1 MDGPCVVQYPKDG
14 IVPYAQNVTGEP
26 FAVGKWQTLIPG
38 GQDAVIL
45 AYGRMTLNAIQASEL
60 LVKCGLSVGVIDCCS
75 LKPMDMDC
83 LRALFA
89 RGAKLI
95 TVEEGEMIGGFGSE
109 IARVC
114 VEENADAPIQ
124 IIGLE
129 NRFITHG
136 SVPELLELKESWTTR
151 RKVMSDKKR
160 VDVALVER
168 GLAQSREKA
177 QALVMSGVVYI
188 GENKVDKASAQV
200 TPEDELIVR
209 QTGTGYVSRGALK
222 LEKGLAVFGVE
233 AKDRVA
239 MDLGASTGGFTD
251 VLLQNGAAHV
261 YAIDVGYGQLDW
273 KLRNDPRVTVM
284 ERTNARYLTADDLPL
299 RPTLG
304 VMDVSFISIT
314 KILPAAA
321 AIMGEN
327 GEFISLIKPQFEAGR
342 DRVGKKGVVRDAQ
355 VHLDVVKEI
364 LHFIDADMG
373 WTAQNLSFSPIKG
386 PEGNIEFLVHILPKE
401 RATHSVTE
409 QEAAEVVR
417 QAHESLGNA

>member
-1 MDGPCVVQYPKDG
+1 
-14 IVPYAQNVTGEP
+14 
-26 FAVGKWQTLIPG
+26 
-38 GQDAVIL
+38 
-45 AYGRMTLNAIQASEL
+45 
-60 LVKCGLSVGVIDCCS
+60 
-75 LKPMDMDC
+75 
-83 LRALFA
+83 
-89 RGAKLI
+89 
-95 TVEEGEMIGGFGSE
+95 
-109 IARVC
+109 
-114 VEENADAPIQ
+114 
-124 IIGLE
+124 
-129 NRFITHG
+129 
-136 SVPELLELKESWTTR
+136 
-151 RKVMSDKKR
+151 MSDKKR

-342 DRVGKKGVVRDAQ
+342 DRVRKKGVVRDAQ

>member
-1 MDGPCVVQYPKDG
+1 
-14 IVPYAQNVTGEP
+14 
-26 FAVGKWQTLIPG
+26 
-38 GQDAVIL
+38 
-45 AYGRMTLNAIQASEL
+45 
-60 LVKCGLSVGVIDCCS
+60 
-75 LKPMDMDC
+75 
-83 LRALFA
+83 
-89 RGAKLI
+89 
-95 TVEEGEMIGGFGSE
+95 
-109 IARVC
+109 
-114 VEENADAPIQ
+114 
-124 IIGLE
+124 
-129 NRFITHG
+129 
-136 SVPELLELKESWTTR
+136 
-151 RKVMSDKKR
+151 MSDKKR

-200 TPEDELIVR
+200 MPEDELIVR

-233 AKDRVA
+233 VKDRVA

>member
-1 MDGPCVVQYPKDG
+1 
-14 IVPYAQNVTGEP
+14 
-26 FAVGKWQTLIPG
+26 
-38 GQDAVIL
+38 
-45 AYGRMTLNAIQASEL
+45 
-60 LVKCGLSVGVIDCCS
+60 
-75 LKPMDMDC
+75 
-83 LRALFA
+83 
-89 RGAKLI
+89 
-95 TVEEGEMIGGFGSE
+95 
-109 IARVC
+109 
-114 VEENADAPIQ
+114 
-124 IIGLE
+124 
-129 NRFITHG
+129 
-136 SVPELLELKESWTTR
+136 
-151 RKVMSDKKR
+151 MSDKKR

-314 KILPAAA
+314 KILPVAA

-386 PEGNIEFLVHILPKE
+386 PEGNIEFLVHILPKS

-417 QAHESLGNA
+417 QAHESLSNA

>member
-1 MDGPCVVQYPKDG
+1 
-14 IVPYAQNVTGEP
+14 
-26 FAVGKWQTLIPG
+26 
-38 GQDAVIL
+38 
-45 AYGRMTLNAIQASEL
+45 
-60 LVKCGLSVGVIDCCS
+60 
-75 LKPMDMDC
+75 
-83 LRALFA
+83 
-89 RGAKLI
+89 
-95 TVEEGEMIGGFGSE
+95 
-109 IARVC
+109 
-114 VEENADAPIQ
+114 
-124 IIGLE
+124 
-129 NRFITHG
+129 
-136 SVPELLELKESWTTR
+136 
-151 RKVMSDKKR
+151 MSDKKR

-168 GLAQSREKA
+168 GLVQSREKA

-417 QAHESLGNA
+417 QAHGSLGNA

>member
-1 MDGPCVVQYPKDG
+1 
-14 IVPYAQNVTGEP
+14 
-26 FAVGKWQTLIPG
+26 
-38 GQDAVIL
+38 
-45 AYGRMTLNAIQASEL
+45 
-60 LVKCGLSVGVIDCCS
+60 
-75 LKPMDMDC
+75 
-83 LRALFA
+83 
-89 RGAKLI
+89 
-95 TVEEGEMIGGFGSE
+95 
-109 IARVC
+109 
-114 VEENADAPIQ
+114 
-124 IIGLE
+124 
-129 NRFITHG
+129 
-136 SVPELLELKESWTTR
+136 
-151 RKVMSDKKR
+151 MSDKKR

-200 TPEDELIVR
+200 MPEDELIVR
-209 QTGTGYVSRGALK
+209 QTGTGYISRGALK

>member
-1 MDGPCVVQYPKDG
+1 
-14 IVPYAQNVTGEP
+14 
-26 FAVGKWQTLIPG
+26 
-38 GQDAVIL
+38 
-45 AYGRMTLNAIQASEL
+45 
-60 LVKCGLSVGVIDCCS
+60 
-75 LKPMDMDC
+75 
-83 LRALFA
+83 
-89 RGAKLI
+89 
-95 TVEEGEMIGGFGSE
+95 
-109 IARVC
+109 
-114 VEENADAPIQ
+114 
-124 IIGLE
+124 
-129 NRFITHG
+129 
-136 SVPELLELKESWTTR
+136 
-151 RKVMSDKKR
+151 MSDKKR

-188 GENKVDKASAQV
+188 GENKVDKASMQV

-222 LEKGLAVFGVE
+222 LEKGLAVFNVE

-284 ERTNARYLTADDLPL
+284 ERTNARYLTANDLPL
-299 RPTLG
+299 HPTLG

-321 AIMGEN
+321 AIMGED

-386 PEGNIEFLVHILPKE
+386 PEGNIEFLVHILPKS

-417 QAHESLGNA
+417 QAHESLSNA

>member
-1 MDGPCVVQYPKDG
+1 
-14 IVPYAQNVTGEP
+14 
-26 FAVGKWQTLIPG
+26 
-38 GQDAVIL
+38 
-45 AYGRMTLNAIQASEL
+45 
-60 LVKCGLSVGVIDCCS
+60 
-75 LKPMDMDC
+75 
-83 LRALFA
+83 
-89 RGAKLI
+89 
-95 TVEEGEMIGGFGSE
+95 
-109 IARVC
+109 
-114 VEENADAPIQ
+114 
-124 IIGLE
+124 
-129 NRFITHG
+129 
-136 SVPELLELKESWTTR
+136 
-151 RKVMSDKKR
+151 MSDKKR

-200 TPEDELIVR
+200 MPEDELIVR

-233 AKDRVA
+233 AKGRVA

-401 RATHSVTE
+401 RAMHSVTE

>member
-1 MDGPCVVQYPKDG
+1 
-14 IVPYAQNVTGEP
+14 
-26 FAVGKWQTLIPG
+26 
-38 GQDAVIL
+38 
-45 AYGRMTLNAIQASEL
+45 
-60 LVKCGLSVGVIDCCS
+60 
-75 LKPMDMDC
+75 
-83 LRALFA
+83 
-89 RGAKLI
+89 
-95 TVEEGEMIGGFGSE
+95 
-109 IARVC
+109 
-114 VEENADAPIQ
+114 
-124 IIGLE
+124 
-129 NRFITHG
+129 
-136 SVPELLELKESWTTR
+136 
-151 RKVMSDKKR
+151 MSDKKR

-222 LEKGLAVFGVE
+222 LEKGLAVFGVQ
-233 AKDRVA
+233 AQDRVA

-299 RPTLG
+299 HPTLG

-321 AIMGEN
+321 AIMGED

-386 PEGNIEFLVHILPKE
+386 PEGNIEFLVHILPKS
-401 RATHSVTE
+401 RATHCVTE

>member
-1 MDGPCVVQYPKDG
+1 
-14 IVPYAQNVTGEP
+14 
-26 FAVGKWQTLIPG
+26 
-38 GQDAVIL
+38 
-45 AYGRMTLNAIQASEL
+45 
-60 LVKCGLSVGVIDCCS
+60 
-75 LKPMDMDC
+75 
-83 LRALFA
+83 
-89 RGAKLI
+89 
-95 TVEEGEMIGGFGSE
+95 
-109 IARVC
+109 
-114 VEENADAPIQ
+114 
-124 IIGLE
+124 
-129 NRFITHG
+129 
-136 SVPELLELKESWTTR
+136 
-151 RKVMSDKKR
+151 MSDKKR

-188 GENKVDKASAQV
+188 GENKVDKASMQV

-222 LEKGLAVFGVE
+222 LEKGLAVFNVE

-299 RPTLG
+299 HPTLG

-321 AIMGEN
+321 AIMGED
-327 GEFISLIKPQFEAGR
+327 GEFISLIKPQVEAGR

-386 PEGNIEFLVHILPKE
+386 PEGNIEFLVHILPKS

-417 QAHESLGNA
+417 QAHESLSNA

>member
-1 MDGPCVVQYPKDG
+1 
-14 IVPYAQNVTGEP
+14 
-26 FAVGKWQTLIPG
+26 
-38 GQDAVIL
+38 
-45 AYGRMTLNAIQASEL
+45 
-60 LVKCGLSVGVIDCCS
+60 
-75 LKPMDMDC
+75 
-83 LRALFA
+83 
-89 RGAKLI
+89 
-95 TVEEGEMIGGFGSE
+95 
-109 IARVC
+109 
-114 VEENADAPIQ
+114 
-124 IIGLE
+124 
-129 NRFITHG
+129 
-136 SVPELLELKESWTTR
+136 
-151 RKVMSDKKR
+151 MSDKKR
-160 VDVALVER
+160 IDVALVER

-342 DRVGKKGVVRDAQ
+342 DRVGKKGVVRDTQ

>member
-1 MDGPCVVQYPKDG
+1 
-14 IVPYAQNVTGEP
+14 
-26 FAVGKWQTLIPG
+26 
-38 GQDAVIL
+38 
-45 AYGRMTLNAIQASEL
+45 
-60 LVKCGLSVGVIDCCS
+60 
-75 LKPMDMDC
+75 
-83 LRALFA
+83 
-89 RGAKLI
+89 
-95 TVEEGEMIGGFGSE
+95 
-109 IARVC
+109 
-114 VEENADAPIQ
+114 
-124 IIGLE
+124 
-129 NRFITHG
+129 
-136 SVPELLELKESWTTR
+136 
-151 RKVMSDKKR
+151 MSDKKR

-177 QALVMSGVVYI
+177 QVLVMSGVVYI
-188 GENKVDKASAQV
+188 GENKVDKASTQV

-222 LEKGLAVFGVE
+222 LEKGL
-233 AKDRVA
+233 VA

-299 RPTLG
+299 KPTLG

-321 AIMGEN
+321 AIMGED

-364 LHFIDADMG
+364 LQFIDADMG

-386 PEGNIEFLVHILPKE
+386 PEGNIEFLVHILPKC
-401 RATHSVTE
+401 RATHCVTE

>member
-1 MDGPCVVQYPKDG
+1 
-14 IVPYAQNVTGEP
+14 
-26 FAVGKWQTLIPG
+26 
-38 GQDAVIL
+38 
-45 AYGRMTLNAIQASEL
+45 
-60 LVKCGLSVGVIDCCS
+60 
-75 LKPMDMDC
+75 
-83 LRALFA
+83 
-89 RGAKLI
+89 
-95 TVEEGEMIGGFGSE
+95 
-109 IARVC
+109 
-114 VEENADAPIQ
+114 
-124 IIGLE
+124 
-129 NRFITHG
+129 
-136 SVPELLELKESWTTR
+136 
-151 RKVMSDKKR
+151 MSDKKR

-342 DRVGKKGVVRDAQ
+342 DRVGKKGVVRDTQ

>member
-1 MDGPCVVQYPKDG
+1 
-14 IVPYAQNVTGEP
+14 
-26 FAVGKWQTLIPG
+26 
-38 GQDAVIL
+38 
-45 AYGRMTLNAIQASEL
+45 
-60 LVKCGLSVGVIDCCS
+60 
-75 LKPMDMDC
+75 
-83 LRALFA
+83 
-89 RGAKLI
+89 
-95 TVEEGEMIGGFGSE
+95 
-109 IARVC
+109 
-114 VEENADAPIQ
+114 
-124 IIGLE
+124 
-129 NRFITHG
+129 
-136 SVPELLELKESWTTR
+136 
-151 RKVMSDKKR
+151 MSDKKR

-284 ERTNARYLTADDLPL
+284 ERTNARYLTPDDLPL

-386 PEGNIEFLVHILPKE
+386 PEGNIEFLVHILHKE

>member
-1 MDGPCVVQYPKDG
+1 
-14 IVPYAQNVTGEP
+14 
-26 FAVGKWQTLIPG
+26 
-38 GQDAVIL
+38 
-45 AYGRMTLNAIQASEL
+45 
-60 LVKCGLSVGVIDCCS
+60 
-75 LKPMDMDC
+75 
-83 LRALFA
+83 
-89 RGAKLI
+89 
-95 TVEEGEMIGGFGSE
+95 
-109 IARVC
+109 
-114 VEENADAPIQ
+114 
-124 IIGLE
+124 
-129 NRFITHG
+129 
-136 SVPELLELKESWTTR
+136 
-151 RKVMSDKKR
+151 MSDKKR

-200 TPEDELIVR
+200 MPEDELIVR

-299 RPTLG
+299 RPTLS

>member
-1 MDGPCVVQYPKDG
+1 
-14 IVPYAQNVTGEP
+14 
-26 FAVGKWQTLIPG
+26 
-38 GQDAVIL
+38 
-45 AYGRMTLNAIQASEL
+45 
-60 LVKCGLSVGVIDCCS
+60 
-75 LKPMDMDC
+75 
-83 LRALFA
+83 
-89 RGAKLI
+89 
-95 TVEEGEMIGGFGSE
+95 
-109 IARVC
+109 
-114 VEENADAPIQ
+114 
-124 IIGLE
+124 
-129 NRFITHG
+129 
-136 SVPELLELKESWTTR
+136 
-151 RKVMSDKKR
+151 MSDKKR

-200 TPEDELIVR
+200 MPEDELIVR

-233 AKDRVA
+233 AKDHVA

>member
-1 MDGPCVVQYPKDG
+1 
-14 IVPYAQNVTGEP
+14 
-26 FAVGKWQTLIPG
+26 
-38 GQDAVIL
+38 
-45 AYGRMTLNAIQASEL
+45 
-60 LVKCGLSVGVIDCCS
+60 
-75 LKPMDMDC
+75 
-83 LRALFA
+83 
-89 RGAKLI
+89 
-95 TVEEGEMIGGFGSE
+95 
-109 IARVC
+109 
-114 VEENADAPIQ
+114 
-124 IIGLE
+124 
-129 NRFITHG
+129 
-136 SVPELLELKESWTTR
+136 
-151 RKVMSDKKR
+151 MSDKKR

-200 TPEDELIVR
+200 MPEDELIVR

-273 KLRNDPRVTVM
+273 KLRNDPQVTVM

>member
-1 MDGPCVVQYPKDG
+1 
-14 IVPYAQNVTGEP
+14 
-26 FAVGKWQTLIPG
+26 
-38 GQDAVIL
+38 
-45 AYGRMTLNAIQASEL
+45 
-60 LVKCGLSVGVIDCCS
+60 
-75 LKPMDMDC
+75 
-83 LRALFA
+83 
-89 RGAKLI
+89 
-95 TVEEGEMIGGFGSE
+95 
-109 IARVC
+109 
-114 VEENADAPIQ
+114 
-124 IIGLE
+124 
-129 NRFITHG
+129 
-136 SVPELLELKESWTTR
+136 
-151 RKVMSDKKR
+151 
-160 VDVALVER
+160 
-168 GLAQSREKA
+168 
-177 QALVMSGVVYI
+177 MSGVVYI

-200 TPEDELIVR
+200 MPEDELIVR

-373 WTAQNLSFSPIKG
+373 WTTQNLSFSPIKG

>member
-1 MDGPCVVQYPKDG
+1 
-14 IVPYAQNVTGEP
+14 
-26 FAVGKWQTLIPG
+26 
-38 GQDAVIL
+38 
-45 AYGRMTLNAIQASEL
+45 
-60 LVKCGLSVGVIDCCS
+60 
-75 LKPMDMDC
+75 
-83 LRALFA
+83 
-89 RGAKLI
+89 
-95 TVEEGEMIGGFGSE
+95 
-109 IARVC
+109 
-114 VEENADAPIQ
+114 
-124 IIGLE
+124 
-129 NRFITHG
+129 
-136 SVPELLELKESWTTR
+136 
-151 RKVMSDKKR
+151 MSDKKR

-200 TPEDELIVR
+200 MPEDELIVR

-355 VHLDVVKEI
+355 VHLDIVKEI

-409 QEAAEVVR
+409 QEAAEVVC

>member
-1 MDGPCVVQYPKDG
+1 
-14 IVPYAQNVTGEP
+14 
-26 FAVGKWQTLIPG
+26 
-38 GQDAVIL
+38 
-45 AYGRMTLNAIQASEL
+45 
-60 LVKCGLSVGVIDCCS
+60 
-75 LKPMDMDC
+75 
-83 LRALFA
+83 
-89 RGAKLI
+89 
-95 TVEEGEMIGGFGSE
+95 
-109 IARVC
+109 
-114 VEENADAPIQ
+114 
-124 IIGLE
+124 
-129 NRFITHG
+129 
-136 SVPELLELKESWTTR
+136 
-151 RKVMSDKKR
+151 MSDKKR

-200 TPEDELIVR
+200 TPKDELIVR

>member
-1 MDGPCVVQYPKDG
+1 
-14 IVPYAQNVTGEP
+14 
-26 FAVGKWQTLIPG
+26 
-38 GQDAVIL
+38 
-45 AYGRMTLNAIQASEL
+45 
-60 LVKCGLSVGVIDCCS
+60 
-75 LKPMDMDC
+75 
-83 LRALFA
+83 
-89 RGAKLI
+89 
-95 TVEEGEMIGGFGSE
+95 
-109 IARVC
+109 
-114 VEENADAPIQ
+114 
-124 IIGLE
+124 
-129 NRFITHG
+129 
-136 SVPELLELKESWTTR
+136 
-151 RKVMSDKKR
+151 MSDKKR

-409 QEAAEVVR
+409 QEPAEVVR

>member
-1 MDGPCVVQYPKDG
+1 
-14 IVPYAQNVTGEP
+14 
-26 FAVGKWQTLIPG
+26 
-38 GQDAVIL
+38 
-45 AYGRMTLNAIQASEL
+45 
-60 LVKCGLSVGVIDCCS
+60 
-75 LKPMDMDC
+75 
-83 LRALFA
+83 
-89 RGAKLI
+89 
-95 TVEEGEMIGGFGSE
+95 
-109 IARVC
+109 
-114 VEENADAPIQ
+114 
-124 IIGLE
+124 
-129 NRFITHG
+129 
-136 SVPELLELKESWTTR
+136 
-151 RKVMSDKKR
+151 MSDKKR

-284 ERTNARYLTADDLPL
+284 ERTNARYLPADDLPL